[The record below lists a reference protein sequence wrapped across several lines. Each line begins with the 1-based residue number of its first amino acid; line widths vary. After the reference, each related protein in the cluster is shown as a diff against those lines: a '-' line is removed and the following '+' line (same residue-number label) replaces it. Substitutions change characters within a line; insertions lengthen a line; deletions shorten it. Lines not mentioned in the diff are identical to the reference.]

1 MPETPNAEPITQ
13 DDVIKNLDA
22 FFGTTPEGDDE
33 EDDKTAKG
41 GGNEPKSGE
50 SESDEE
56 QDEAESES
64 DDEPEDAEEE
74 SDDEKP
80 ARFRFKANGADV
92 EATLEELTG
101 SYSREADYT
110 RKTQAHAEEVRK
122 WTAERDESLKAEKTA
137 LAAEREQYKAVLG
150 VWEKQ
155 LGQALGVNEDWD
167 TLRQQN
173 PGEWSAK
180 MTERYDMQNRLSAIQ
195 AESARLAEADK
206 ATQETA
212 RKQRVSS
219 EAQKLIDAVPE
230 WKDAAKWKEDGAQIY
245 AYAAKYG
252 ISEKELND
260 IADHRVMR
268 VLHDAARYKAL
279 QEKKP
284 AAIKRVE
291 TAKPLPPGNAS
302 TQPLSPAS
310 RLNKLADIQSRRGD
324 KASTVA
330 LFETLLR

>member
-22 FFGTTPEGDDE
+22 FFGTTPEADDE

-50 SESDEE
+50 SESEEE

-64 DDEPEDAEEE
+64 DDEPEDTEED

-137 LAAEREQYKAVLG
+137 LAAEREQYKQVLG

-155 LGQALGVNEDWD
+155 LSQALGTTEDLEA
-167 TLRQQN
+167 LRRDN
-173 PGEWSAK
+173 PGEWSAR

-195 AESARLAEADK
+195 AENAKLETADK
-206 ATQETA
+206 SKRDAEQKQRATEEA
-212 RKQRVSS
+212 RKLV
-219 EAQKLIDAVPE
+219 EAIPE
-230 WKDAAKWKEDGAQIY
+230 WKDPAKWKADGGRIY
-245 AYAAKYG
+245 SYAAAYG
-252 ISEKELND
+252 ISEAELNQ
-260 IADHRVMR
+260 ITDHRMMR
-268 VLHDAARYKAL
+268 VLHDAARYSAL
-279 QEKKP
+279 QANKP
-284 AAIKRVE
+284 AVVKQVE
-291 TAKPLPPGNAS
+291 KAKPLVPGAAI
-302 TQPLSPAS
+302 TQPSSPAS
-310 RLNKLADIQSRRGD
+310 KLNKLADIQSRRGD

-330 LFETLLR
+330 LFEALKF